1 MKKFIRI
8 TLLAVLSLAG
18 FLLAVLI
25 VSAAVYSPSYMARI
39 LVNGESKITDYRL
52 FPEREIARGERVY
65 TYQTLPDEALPQA
78 EIRYLSGGEQRTETL
93 EQLLEENGTTS
104 CLVIKD
110 DVLVYEAY
118 FNGYARDSV
127 ETSFSSV
134 KSLDSLLIGLAIEDG
149 AIHSVQDRIS
159 DYIPEFTGTPFEG
172 ITIEQLL
179 LMRSPIDYRE
189 GLAWFSDDAKTYYA
203 PDLRNLALNQMR
215 IDPAYAGQFHY
226 NNYHPLLLGI
236 ILERATGMHV
246 ADYFR
251 WKIWSRIG
259 AEFDASWSLDSKQ
272 SGFEK
277 MESGLN
283 FRSIDYAKIGS
294 MLLHD
299 GAWNGEQI
307 VPARWLEASVIAP
320 EPLSNED
327 VSGGFF
333 PDIPIGYRYMWYS
346 TENAQGGHDFFSA
359 GKYGQYIYV
368 SPEND
373 VVIVR
378 TGFDVGE
385 VDWWPGVLAQ
395 IAQSAQNGA
404 TTAQEGNNG

>member
-1 MKKFIRI
+1 MKKFIQI

-18 FLLAVLI
+18 FLLAVLV
-25 VSAAVYSPSYMARI
+25 VSAAVYSPTYMARI
-39 LVNGESKITDYRL
+39 LRNGESKITDYRL
-52 FPEREIARGERVY
+52 FPERIIAKGEHVY
-65 TYQTLPDEALPQA
+65 TYESQPDEVLPQA
-78 EIRYLSGGEQRTETL
+78 EIRYLSGGEQRTRPL

-118 FNGYARDSV
+118 FNGYARDSI

-149 AIHSVQDRIS
+149 AIQSVQDRIS
-159 DYIPEFTGTPFEG
+159 DYIPELSGTPFEG

-203 PDLRNLALNQMR
+203 PDLRDLALNQMR
-215 IDPAYAGQFHY
+215 IDPSCTGQFHY

-259 AEFDASWSLDSKQ
+259 AEFDASWSLDSDE

-307 VPARWLEASVIAP
+307 VPAQWLKQSVIAP
-320 EPLSNED
+320 EPLSKED
-327 VSGGFF
+327 LADWPLSG
-333 PDIPIGYRYMWYS
+333 ISIGYRYMWYS

-378 TGFDVGE
+378 TGYDVGE

-395 IAQSAQNGA
+395 IAQSAQHSA
-404 TTAQEGNNG
+404 TSAQDGNKE

>member
-1 MKKFIRI
+1 MKKFIHI
-8 TLLAVLSLAG
+8 TLFAVLTLAG
-18 FLLAVLI
+18 LLFSTLVLS
-25 VSAAVYSPSYMARI
+25 VAVYSPAYMVRI
-39 LVNGESKITDYRL
+39 LRNGESKITDYHL
-52 FPEREIARGERVY
+52 FPEREIAKGEHVFM
-65 TYQTLPDEALPQA
+65 YQQNPDDALPLS
-78 EIRYLSGGEQRTETL
+78 EIRYSSGGEERTAPL
-93 EQLLEENGTTS
+93 EQLLTQNGTTS
-104 CLVIKD
+104 FLVIKD

-118 FNGYARDSV
+118 FNGYARDSI

-134 KSLDSLLIGLAIEDG
+134 KSLDSLLIGLAIKDG
-149 AIHSVQDRIS
+149 AINSVQDRIS
-159 DYIPEFTGTPFEG
+159 TYLPEFNDTPFAN

-203 PDLRNLALNQMR
+203 PDLRDLALNGMR
-215 IDPAYAGQFHY
+215 IDPSYTGQFHY

-259 AEFDASWSLDSKQ
+259 AEFDASWSLDSNE

-294 MLLHD
+294 MLLHN

-307 VPARWLEASVIAP
+307 VPAQWLKASVIAP
-320 EPLSNED
+320 EPLSEED
-327 VSGGFF
+327 LADWSLSG
-333 PDIPIGYRYMWYS
+333 ISLGYRYMWYS
-346 TENAQGGHDFFSA
+346 TENAQGGQDFFSA

-368 SPEND
+368 SPENE

-378 TGFDVGE
+378 TGYDVGE
-385 VDWWPGVLAQ
+385 VDWWPDVLAQ
-395 IAQSAQNGA
+395 IAQLAQNTGI
-404 TTAQEGNNG
+404 TAKDGKNG